1 MESEKG
7 HMHIE
12 KKNPDQSCLP
22 DIENLDEL
30 MMISITFCVGWEFNH
45 LLEVWPELTAW
56 GQWKLANSHI
66 PTAEAEGIENNY
78 DDWWN
83 TLEIL
88 IERFSF

>member
-30 MMISITFCVGWEFNH
+30 MIISITFCVGWKFNH

-56 GQWKLANSHI
+56 DQWKPANSHI
-66 PTAEAEGIENNY
+66 PTAEAEGIENMMTGGIHWRY
-78 DDWWN
+78 
-83 TLEIL
+83 
-88 IERFSF
+88 